1 VRFPRKGCAV
11 LYRSG
16 VVVTQPSWSD
26 QGLLGAC
33 GVFGLERGFFFRE
46 FLLRFGEFGRF
57 EV

>member
-33 GVFGLERGFFFRE
+33 GVFGLERGFFFAN
-46 FLLRFGEFGRF
+46 FC
-57 EV
+57 